1 MYEQVSAPHERH
13 SKNAFRLECSFL
25 SSSSSSLV
33 VYVVVVVVVGVG
45 VVVLTTTTTMVPK
58 KNDDVNDDFDD
69 IKDDDNAKQSKKTII
84 QSVLVSGYRRFRR
97 NTMCPKTGGGKTM
110 DERLKRLSREGQKG
124 ACKILCVSCCDSRC
138 DPTWLFDSQPG
149 EIFSVRNVANV
160 VPPCCVQDKE
170 SNKDDKKIDHGTIS
184 AIEYAV
190 KSLEVEAI
198 VVLGHAQ
205 CGGCAH
211 ALHLFSPKTSRDD
224 IHDDRAQEKLCR
236 KSAETET
243 SETKDFYDGSGSVDA
258 WCGHIEESV
267 KYVCS
272 KYDTEDER
280 LRALEH
286 ENVRRSVENVKTYPF
301 VRERIAK
308 GELLVRGGFFTI
320 FSGEVA
326 MMDEDTKAFTPIEVS
341 NDTTTRVGNGDKAN
355 DANDQTKKEAAAL
368 SSRGEEEEE
377 EEETKDGAKRRK
389 KT

>member
-1 MYEQVSAPHERH
+1 
-13 SKNAFRLECSFL
+13 
-25 SSSSSSLV
+25 
-33 VYVVVVVVVGVG
+33 
-45 VVVLTTTTTMVPK
+45 
-58 KNDDVNDDFDD
+58 
-69 IKDDDNAKQSKKTII
+69 
-84 QSVLVSGYRRFRR
+84 
-97 NTMCPKTGGGKTM
+97 M

-211 ALHLFSPKTSRDD
+211 ALNLFSPKRDD
-224 IHDDRAQEKLCR
+224 DDALCG
-236 KSAETET
+236 KSAPPP
-243 SETKDFYDGSGSVDA
+243 SETDDGSGSVDA

-267 KYVCS
+267 KHVCS
-272 KYDTEDER
+272 KYDKDDER

-286 ENVRRSVENVKTYPF
+286 ENVRRSVENVKTFPF

-377 EEETKDGAKRRK
+377 EEEETKDGAKRRK